1 MGFLADFKKFAMRGN
16 VVDLAVGVI
25 IGAAFG
31 GVTKSMVDDVMMPP
45 LGIAMGAVDFKEQYI
60 PLTIRDAASS
70 KYAALKND
78 LLDAEIKRVEE
89 DNAKAAKENRPAK
102 SLPTS
107 VRPTLDQ
114 MNAKGIPTLRYGLF
128 INTIINFIFVAF
140 GVFLIVKL
148 MSKMQKAEPPP
159 AMPAKE
165 EILLTEI
172 RDLLKAKPAR

>member
-70 KYAALKND
+70 NYAALKKD

-89 DNAKAAKENRPAK
+89 DNAKAAKENRPTK
-102 SLPTS
+102 PLPTS

-148 MSKMQKAEPPP
+148 MSKMQKSEPPP